1 VRFAHALVAGFDYSL
16 GVVYAIEMSEMR
28 TETDEALAA
37 RIQKGDSEPL
47 GILMERYEPK
57 LLRYGRKFLSGGEDI
72 EDIVQEVFLSV
83 YQNIKS
89 YDSSRGFSPWIY
101 RIAHNAFVNE
111 LRRRSRQPVRFFGFE
126 FDTFV
131 PHPVQEATQ
140 IDEQEQQEFK
150 KLLEQGL
157 AEISPAYAEI
167 LILRYLEELSYQE
180 IAEVLHIPLGTVSV
194 RIARGKKA
202 LEDAYKKF
210 SITL

>member
-1 VRFAHALVAGFDYSL
+1 MEMEPL
-16 GVVYAIEMSEMR
+16 GNL
-28 TETDEALAA
+28 TDEELAT

-83 YQNIKS
+83 YQNIRS

-111 LRRRSRQPVRFFGFE
+111 LRKRSRQPVRFFGFE

-140 IDEQEQQEFK
+140 VDEQEQMEFK

-157 AEISPAYAEI
+157 AKISPAYSEI

-180 IAEVLHIPLGTVSV
+180 IADVLHIPLGTVSV

-202 LEDAYKKF
+202 LEGAYKNL
-210 SITL
+210 SITI

>member
-1 VRFAHALVAGFDYSL
+1 MEMEPL
-16 GVVYAIEMSEMR
+16 GNL
-28 TETDEALAA
+28 TDEELAT

-83 YQNIKS
+83 YQNIRS

-111 LRRRSRQPVRFFGFE
+111 LRKRSRQPVRFFGFE

-140 IDEQEQQEFK
+140 VDEQEQMEFK

-157 AEISPAYAEI
+157 AKISPAYSEI
-167 LILRYLEELSYQE
+167 LILRYLEELCYQE
-180 IAEVLHIPLGTVSV
+180 IADVLHIPLGTVSV

-202 LEDAYKKF
+202 LEGAYKNL
-210 SITL
+210 SITI

>member
-1 VRFAHALVAGFDYSL
+1 MVSTHRVRYPITMEELHS
-16 GVVYAIEMSEMR
+16 
-28 TETDEALAA
+28 TPDEELAR

-47 GILMERYEPK
+47 AILMERYEPK

-83 YQNIKS
+83 YQNIQS
-89 YDSSRGFSPWIY
+89 YDPSRGFSPWIY

-111 LRRRSRQPVRFFGFE
+111 LRKRSRQPVRFFGFE

-140 IDEQEQQEFK
+140 VDEREQKEFK
-150 KLLEQGL
+150 QVLEKGL

-180 IAEVLHIPLGTVSV
+180 IADVLRIPLGTVSV

-202 LEDAYKKF
+202 LEDAYKKLA
-210 SITL
+210 ITI